1 MPWKDMDVNNIISI
15 ALSYF
20 GLNFSSQE
28 VIQFAELKTAQGQ

>member
-1 MPWKDMDVNNIISI
+1 MDINNIIST

-28 VIQFAELKTAQGQ
+28 VMQFAELKNAQGQ